1 MAVVGKP
8 PEDIVDREEE
18 VGRIVD
24 SMTSPTANVNYALV
38 GHRRIGKSTIMH
50 EAKRRMESRGD
61 IIVGYVDFGEF
72 RHSPANLAESLTEE
86 LTEELTRAY
95 SRTIPRSSRM
105 IHQISLALSQIS
117 EIRKLRARFVASI
130 DEHGGPRI
138 EISPYISDG
147 ARDHS
152 GALKSAFEYANAVSE
167 ASGKRVVIMIDEF
180 QHVGAYRRIK
190 GLEGILDIIR
200 TALERRGENVSFVVS
215 GSRVHYLREVLGQGG
230 SPVFGHFVTLDIGPL
245 QRGHAMELF
254 ARSCQAPATDK
265 DAEDAYAKVGGH
277 PYYLVMLAEAKR
289 SGEPVPDAYER
300 LLTDATGA
308 LYVYVNYVLTDDLG
322 SNYGGTNYPAILTSI
337 AEGSASVSEIS
348 RRSHVRLT
356 DLPRLLRRLVGCD
369 LVTKSGKK
377 GEERYALA
385 DPVIRDFFLL
395 VAAGGQ
401 SSAPGQ

>member
-24 SMTSPTANVNYALV
+24 SMASPTANVNYALV

-61 IIVGYVDFGEF
+61 MIVGYVDFGEF

-86 LTEELTRAY
+86 LTRAY
-95 SRTIPRSSRM
+95 SGTIRRSSRM
-105 IHQISLALSQIS
+105 VHQISLALSQIS

-138 EISPYISDG
+138 EISPYTRDG
-147 ARDHS
+147 ARDRS
-152 GALKSAFEYANAVSE
+152 GALKSAFEYANAISE

-180 QHVGAYRRIK
+180 QHVGASERFK
-190 GLEGILDIIR
+190 GLEGIFDIIR

-215 GSRVHYLREVLGQGG
+215 GSRVHYLRGVLGQGG

-254 ARSCQAPATDK
+254 AKSCQVPATDK

-289 SGEPVPDAYER
+289 SGESVPDAYER

-308 LYVYVNYVLTDDLG
+308 LYVYANYVLTEDLG
-322 SNYGGTNYPAILTSI
+322 SRYGGTNYPAILTSI
-337 AEGSASVSEIS
+337 AEGNASVSEIS
-348 RRSHVRLT
+348 RRSHVRPT
-356 DLPRLLRRLVGCD
+356 DLPRLLRRLVECD
-369 LVTKSGKK
+369 LVTKSGK
-377 GEERYALA
+377 GREGGGYALA
-385 DPVIRDFFLL
+385 DTVIRDFFLL
-395 VAAGGQ
+395 AAGD
-401 SSAPGQ
+401 

>member
-1 MAVVGKP
+1 MTYNHALAVVGRP

-24 SMTSPTANVNYALV
+24 SMTAPLANVNYALV

-61 IIVGYVDFGEF
+61 IIVGCVDLGEF
-72 RHSPANLAESLTEE
+72 RHSPANLAESLTED
-86 LTEELTRAY
+86 LTRAY
-95 SRTIPRSSRM
+95 SRTIPRSSGM

-138 EISPYISDG
+138 EISPYIRDET
-147 ARDHS
+147 RDHS
-152 GALKSAFEYANAVSE
+152 GTLKSAFEYANALSE

-180 QHVGAYRRIK
+180 QHVGAYKKIK

-200 TALERRGENVSFVVS
+200 TALERRGKNVSFVIS
-215 GSRVHYLREVLGQGG
+215 GSRVRYLREVLGQGD
-230 SPVFGHFVTLDIGPL
+230 SPVFGHFVTLDIRPL
-245 QRGHAMELF
+245 QREHARELF
-254 ARSCQAPATDK
+254 AKSCQTPVTDK
-265 DAEDAYAKVGGH
+265 DAGDAYAKVGGH

-289 SGEPVPDAYER
+289 SGESVPDTYER

-308 LYVYVNYVLTDDLG
+308 LYVYANYVLTEDLG

-337 AEGSASVSEIS
+337 AEGNASVSEIS
-348 RRSHVRLT
+348 RHSHVRLT
-356 DLPRLLRRLVGCD
+356 DLPRLLRRLVEYD
-369 LVTKSGKK
+369 LVTKSGK
-377 GEERYALA
+377 GGYTLA
-385 DPVIRDFFLL
+385 DTVIRDFFLL
-395 VAAGGQ
+395 VAGDD
-401 SSAPGQ
+401 